1 LLPAHLLKFFAG
13 ISLFIFLGFAA
24 LCYFSPKF
32 FIKTAYMLVK
42 LELSDIPEISSTT
55 LSQVMES
62 STPTIPR
69 NFILVD
75 IRTPQERDVS
85 IIPGAVD
92 DQTFERHLADHQ
104 HKKII
109 VYCTIGYRSG
119 FYARTL
125 RDKGL
130 NAYNLSEGILGWT
143 HADGRLLDS
152 HGHSTRQVHVYSR
165 PWHLAVKDDYMAVY

>member
-62 STPTIPR
+62 STPTIAR

-92 DQTFERHLADHQ
+92 DQTFERHLTDHQ

-119 FYARTL
+119 FYVRTL

>member
-1 LLPAHLLKFFAG
+1 MHLLKFFTG
-13 ISLFIFLGFAA
+13 ISLLVVLGFVT

-42 LELSDIPEISSTT
+42 LELSDIPEISGTT
-55 LSQVMES
+55 LSKMVVP
-62 STPTIPR
+62 STPAAAAKD

-75 IRTPQERDVS
+75 VRTPQERHVS
-85 IIPGAVD
+85 VIPGAVD
-92 DQTFERHLADHQ
+92 ADFFERHFADYQ

-125 RDKGL
+125 RDRGL
-130 NAYNLSEGILGWT
+130 DAYNLGEGIVGWT
-143 HADGRLLDS
+143 HTDGRLFDS
-152 HGHSTRQVHVYSR
+152 HGQPTRRVHVYSR
-165 PWHLAVKDDYMAVY
+165 PWHLAVKDHIAVY